1 MMSLTSRF
9 GAVVVA
15 VCAVSCGGGS
25 STVAPSSSIPAP
37 SVSLSIVSGETGTPV
52 GGARFLIAGQTLV
65 ADQAGQVATPAGT
78 ADGALVDIVAAGF
91 LDRQTVLRS
100 TEPRITLWPSSSP
113 SGLDPDFSSTL
124 VYSSAGCPTQSAP
137 TQVLRR
143 HATSTRTV
151 VVVSLRDEAADAA
164 LSEAIRRLN
173 SATGGVPG
181 YVLSANP
188 PGSGVVFA
196 VQVDPAA
203 ATCTA
208 GSEPLRAGTTV
219 NLSDGVIVGGNMT
232 FCTLAAA
239 RDLRL
244 VLHELGHTYGLF
256 HSSSVSDVMWC
267 TAGRPADYAPREV
280 LAMGLMRQR
289 RVGNRWPDNDRSAS
303 ASLGWRE
310 ERTSCGAR

>member
-1 MMSLTSRF
+1 MSLSLRF
-9 GAVVVA
+9 GAIAIA

-25 STVAPSSSIPAP
+25 STVAPSSSTPAP
-37 SVSLSIVSGETGTPV
+37 SVALFVVSGETGAAV
-52 GGARFLIAGQTLV
+52 GGARFLIAGQTLI

-78 ADGALVDIVAAGF
+78 ADGALVDIVAPGF

-100 TEPRITLWPSSSP
+100 AEPRISLWPTSSP

-124 VYSSAGCPTQSAP
+124 VYSAAGCPTQNAP
-137 TQVLRR
+137 SQVLRR
-143 HATSTRTV
+143 HATSTTTV
-151 VVVSLRDEAADAA
+151 FVTGLLDGPAENVYTEA
-164 LSEAIRRLN
+164 LRRLN
-173 SATGGVPG
+173 AATGGIPR
-181 YVLSANP
+181 YVISADRP
-188 PGSGVVFA
+188 TSGVVFT
-196 VQVDPAA
+196 VQIDPAA

-219 NLSDGVIVGGNMT
+219 TLSDGVIVGGTMT

-280 LAMGLMRQR
+280 LAMALMRQR

-303 ASLGWRE
+303 ASLGWQE